1 MHAVLYQV
9 NLGFAMFGCPNHFE
23 CHWQPCTSG
32 IPFMFSLGDM
42 LLFEAN
48 ASQLHLRML
57 EEVPA
62 ALSLSLCYKM
72 GF

>member
-1 MHAVLYQV
+1 ML
-9 NLGFAMFGCPNHFE
+9 
-23 CHWQPCTSG
+23 
-32 IPFMFSLGDM
+32 SLGDM

-62 ALSLSLCYKM
+62 ALSLSLSLYVID
-72 GF
+72 GIEEGG

>member
-1 MHAVLYQV
+1 ML
-9 NLGFAMFGCPNHFE
+9 
-23 CHWQPCTSG
+23 
-32 IPFMFSLGDM
+32 SLGDM

-62 ALSLSLCYKM
+62 ALSLSLYVID
-72 GF
+72 GIEEGG